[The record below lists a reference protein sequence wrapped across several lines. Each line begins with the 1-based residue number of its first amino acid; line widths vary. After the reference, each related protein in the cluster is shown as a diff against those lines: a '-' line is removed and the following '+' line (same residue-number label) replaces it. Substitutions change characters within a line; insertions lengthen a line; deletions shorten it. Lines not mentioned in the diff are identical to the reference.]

1 MFYVGAFIMIICTLG
16 QFFLR
21 ANQFSKY
28 YLKPFAGYRETLD
41 ATPIL
46 ITRRDSVDLD
56 DGKNEGLLNTPSSTL
71 AKTNSAVT
79 DQLNDHTN
87 LPITES

>member
-1 MFYVGAFIMIICTLG
+1 MFYVGAFIMIICIIG

-41 ATPIL
+41 ATPVL
-46 ITRRDSVDLD
+46 ITRRESVDL

-71 AKTNSAVT
+71 AKSSSVIT
-79 DQLNDHTN
+79 DQLDDHN
-87 LPITES
+87 NSPITVS